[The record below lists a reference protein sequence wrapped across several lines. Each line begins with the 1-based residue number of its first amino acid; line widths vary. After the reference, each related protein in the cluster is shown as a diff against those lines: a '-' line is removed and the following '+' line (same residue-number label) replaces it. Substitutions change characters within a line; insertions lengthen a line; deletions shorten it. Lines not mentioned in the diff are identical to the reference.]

1 MTREGDFGEEG
12 RYLRNEGGVRLFA
25 QRRAVGVAD
34 TLSLK
39 DASPGH
45 DHNHG
50 ITRGSELVPQTSCCF
65 PGGKVL
71 LFPNHRVLCKLK
83 SCIQLMLPV
92 VTIHPPAV
100 SFGQKDLSVTG

>member
-50 ITRGSELVPQTSCCF
+50 
-65 PGGKVL
+65 
-71 LFPNHRVLCKLK
+71 NY
-83 SCIQLMLPV
+83 
-92 VTIHPPAV
+92 
-100 SFGQKDLSVTG
+100 